1 MKRKELFEVKKTEYT
16 TRNFRIPVELLERL
30 NTVAQR
36 EGISVNKLVVQCC
49 EYALDNLNDST
60 ETEFS

>member
-1 MKRKELFEVKKTEYT
+1 MKRKELFEIKKTEYT

-30 NTVAQR
+30 NIVAQR
-36 EGISVNKLVVQCC
+36 ENISVNKLVVQCC

-60 ETEFS
+60 ETESS